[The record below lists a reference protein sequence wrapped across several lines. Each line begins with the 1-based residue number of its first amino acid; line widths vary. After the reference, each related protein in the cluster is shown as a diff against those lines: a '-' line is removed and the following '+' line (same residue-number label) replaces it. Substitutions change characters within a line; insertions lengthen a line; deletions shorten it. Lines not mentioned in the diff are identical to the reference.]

1 MINNYPH
8 SSTQDMNLDYL
19 LKVAKQTDIDHSEWS
34 NIKGTAQTMIDDAIQ
49 KSLDDGEIGKVV
61 NDATTKVITE
71 QIDPLKEQVTTN
83 TSEISDL
90 KKRNGLFDYSGATII
105 IGDSYTVGYSPDGNV
120 EPWTTKF
127 LEYTGLENVTISANG
142 GASFSTSDNSFLML
156 LNAVPASNDV
166 KQILVVG
173 GFNEY
178 GSYSDIETAINAFMG
193 VANVRFPNAQ
203 VFCGMIAWSVDRTT
217 DDPNVQSRLKI
228 AKSVY
233 STQRKN
239 WRYLTGSDYILHADG
254 FLASD
259 GFHPN
264 ITGQERLARF
274 LANAIET
281 GSCSPSFYEVVA
293 NFEAGDF
300 SPAPGASWTFVSS
313 YDMNSSTLIWGN
325 YVCYPNSGTLTC
337 DGMEYYLGRIYST
350 SFIGD
355 HNGYTC
361 YPTTVIIKSVSDFY
375 HIPAQINIRGRQIY
389 LSLYDISDDKHNYR
403 TLREVTQVQIH
414 RGSYSM

>member
-1 MINNYPH
+1 MIYDYPH
-8 SSTQDMNLDYL
+8 SSMQDTNLDWL
-19 LKVAKQTDIDHSEWS
+19 LKVGKQAETDHSEWS
-34 NIKGTAQTMIDDAIQ
+34 AIKDTAQDMIDDAIQ

-71 QIDPLKEQVTTN
+71 QIDPLKEQVGTN
-83 TSEISDL
+83 TSDITKL
-90 KKRNGLFDYSGATII
+90 QKRDGLFDHSGKTII
-105 IGDSYTVGYSPDGNV
+105 IGDSYTVGYSPEGNV
-120 EPWTTKF
+120 TPWTTNFIK
-127 LEYTGLENVTISANG
+127 YTGLENVTISANG
-142 GASFSTSDNSFLML
+142 GASFSTATNSFLML
-156 LNAVPASNDV
+156 LNNVPASDDV

-173 GFNEY
+173 GFNEF
-178 GSYSDIETAINAFMG
+178 GTYSEIENAINAFMG
-193 VANVRFPNAQ
+193 ATEVRFPNAK
-203 VFCGMIAWSVDRTT
+203 VFAAMVAWSVDRTT

-264 ITGQERLARF
+264 TTGQERLARF

-281 GSCSPSFYEVVA
+281 GSCSPSFYDVAA

-300 SPAPGASWTFVSS
+300 SPTPGASWAFVSS

-325 YVCYPNSGTLTC
+325 YVCYPNNGSLVC
-337 DGMEYYLGRIYST
+337 DGTEYYIGRIYST

-361 YPTTVIIKSVSDFY
+361 YPTTVIVKSGSDFY
-375 HIPAQINIRGRQIY
+375 HIPAQLNFRGRHIY

-403 TLREVTQVQIH
+403 TLTVVTQVQIH
-414 RGSYSM
+414 RGSITM